1 MAESL
6 SVPLGRADIEG
17 KMFEGMCEGRLLPC
31 RQMEWST
38 RDGGGWKAGGNA
50 GRCRGGVGCGDGR
63 LHMVVL
69 YNGAMEFKMTR
80 TSIGLNDGSQEESNI
95 APICLV

>member
-1 MAESL
+1 MAENL

-17 KMFEGMCEGRLLPC
+17 KMFEGMCEGRLFPC
-31 RQMEWST
+31 RQTEWST
-38 RDGGGWKAGGNA
+38 RDRGGWKAGGNA
-50 GRCRGGVGCGDGR
+50 GRCKGGVRCGDGR

-69 YNGAMEFKMTR
+69 YNGAMGFKMTR
-80 TSIGLNDGSQEESNI
+80 TSIGLNESDNDGSL